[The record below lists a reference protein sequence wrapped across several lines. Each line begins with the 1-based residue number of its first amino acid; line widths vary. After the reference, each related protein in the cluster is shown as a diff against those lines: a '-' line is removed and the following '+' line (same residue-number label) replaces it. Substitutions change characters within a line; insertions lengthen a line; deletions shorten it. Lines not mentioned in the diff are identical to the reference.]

1 MFTEILTTA
10 IAAMPAL
17 SQQGVPQNP
26 QQANIDQAVQV
37 LLNMAQASAQP
48 GADGSCVIKLEGPE
62 AIQAMQRLSAAL
74 NDSQPRTQGRP
85 APRQAGP
92 RTMPMR
98 HVVPAQQCQP
108 AQRMG
113 GQRAPQGQLKGSCSM
128 RPAQVTIATEQKP
141 MMGMRKAGFHHNQNG
156 QCRKAAWLSAASRQ
170 GKMMRH
176 HHMQSGQK
184 PMMGMRK
191 AGFHHNQN
199 GQCRKAAWLSAASRQ
214 GKMMRHHHMQ
224 SGQKPMMGMR
234 KGGFHHNQNGQCRK
248 AAWLCGPSRQ
258 GQMMRH
264 HHMQS
269 GQKPMMGM
277 RKGGFHHNQNG
288 QCRKAAWLC
297 GPSRQGQMMRHH
309 HMQSGQ
315 KPMMGMRKGGF
326 HHNQNGQCRKA
337 AWLSAASRQG
347 KMMRHHHM
355 QSGQKP
361 MMGMR
366 KGGFHHNRKA
376 GMAPFQAAAMAPA
389 PFCNMQKTFRGAP
402 AAKQAPTINVFIINV
417 NVAPQQGNKP
427 CFGPNVGRP
436 NCVSGNGMTPEAA
449 AALQQIMPV
458 LMNLG
463 NCR

>member
-191 AGFHHNQN
+191 
-199 GQCRKAAWLSAASRQ
+199 
-214 GKMMRHHHMQ
+214 
-224 SGQKPMMGMR
+224 
-234 KGGFHHNQNGQCRK
+234 
-248 AAWLCGPSRQ
+248 
-258 GQMMRH
+258 
-264 HHMQS
+264 
-269 GQKPMMGM
+269 
-277 RKGGFHHNQNG
+277 
-288 QCRKAAWLC
+288 
-297 GPSRQGQMMRHH
+297 
-309 HMQSGQ
+309 
-315 KPMMGMRKGGF
+315 
-326 HHNQNGQCRKA
+326 
-337 AWLSAASRQG
+337 
-347 KMMRHHHM
+347 
-355 QSGQKP
+355 
-361 MMGMR
+361 
-366 KGGFHHNRKA
+366 GGFHHNRKA

>member
-85 APRQAGP
+85 APRHAGP

-156 QCRKAAWLSAASRQ
+156 QCRKAAWL
-170 GKMMRH
+170 
-176 HHMQSGQK
+176 
-184 PMMGMRK
+184 
-191 AGFHHNQN
+191 
-199 GQCRKAAWLSAASRQ
+199 
-214 GKMMRHHHMQ
+214 
-224 SGQKPMMGMR
+224 
-234 KGGFHHNQNGQCRK
+234 
-248 AAWLCGPSRQ
+248 CGPSRQ
-258 GQMMRH
+258 GQ
-264 HHMQS
+264 
-269 GQKPMMGM
+269 
-277 RKGGFHHNQNG
+277 
-288 QCRKAAWLC
+288 
-297 GPSRQGQMMRHH
+297 
-309 HMQSGQ
+309 
-315 KPMMGMRKGGF
+315 
-326 HHNQNGQCRKA
+326 
-337 AWLSAASRQG
+337 
-347 KMMRHHHM
+347 MMRHHHM

>member
-191 AGFHHNQN
+191 
-199 GQCRKAAWLSAASRQ
+199 
-214 GKMMRHHHMQ
+214 
-224 SGQKPMMGMR
+224 
-234 KGGFHHNQNGQCRK
+234 GGFHHNQNGQCRK

-269 GQKPMMGM
+269 V
-277 RKGGFHHNQNG
+277 
-288 QCRKAAWLC
+288 
-297 GPSRQGQMMRHH
+297 
-309 HMQSGQ
+309 Q

>member
-128 RPAQVTIATEQKP
+128 RPAQVTITTEQKP
-141 MMGMRKAGFHHNQNG
+141 MMGMRKA
-156 QCRKAAWLSAASRQ
+156 
-170 GKMMRH
+170 
-176 HHMQSGQK
+176 
-184 PMMGMRK
+184 
-191 AGFHHNQN
+191 
-199 GQCRKAAWLSAASRQ
+199 
-214 GKMMRHHHMQ
+214 
-224 SGQKPMMGMR
+224 
-234 KGGFHHNQNGQCRK
+234 
-248 AAWLCGPSRQ
+248 
-258 GQMMRH
+258 
-264 HHMQS
+264 
-269 GQKPMMGM
+269 
-277 RKGGFHHNQNG
+277 
-288 QCRKAAWLC
+288 
-297 GPSRQGQMMRHH
+297 
-309 HMQSGQ
+309 
-315 KPMMGMRKGGF
+315 GF

>member
-141 MMGMRKAGFHHNQNG
+141 MT
-156 QCRKAAWLSAASRQ
+156 
-170 GKMMRH
+170 
-176 HHMQSGQK
+176 
-184 PMMGMRK
+184 GMRK

-248 AAWLCGPSRQ
+248 AAWL
-258 GQMMRH
+258 
-264 HHMQS
+264 
-269 GQKPMMGM
+269 
-277 RKGGFHHNQNG
+277 
-288 QCRKAAWLC
+288 
-297 GPSRQGQMMRHH
+297 
-309 HMQSGQ
+309 
-315 KPMMGMRKGGF
+315 
-326 HHNQNGQCRKA
+326 
-337 AWLSAASRQG
+337 SAACRQG

-427 CFGPNVGRP
+427 CFGPNVGRS